1 MALDKKALLRKI
13 AKDPET
19 SRNMAIQILQKR
31 GKIPSEIAEA
41 LAKQTE
47 FVKLAG
53 DILKYVDPPAAH
65 KSASGA
71 SQDKQG

>member
-1 MALDKKALLRKI
+1 MALDKKALLRRI

-41 LAKQTE
+41 LAKQPE
-47 FVKLAG
+47 FVKLARA
-53 DILKYVDPPAAH
+53 IVKYAD
-65 KSASGA
+65 KSDGQKNDLDANR
-71 SQDKQG
+71 DK